1 MGIHRTCMRDHI
13 RNAIVSRIL
22 DGSTPAGTRLKEMT
36 LAREFNV
43 SQAPVREALREL
55 EAVGLLESER
65 YRGTRVRNIDMDE
78 LREAYE
84 LRAAIEESA
93 ARLAVPCAK
102 VDLDKLEGDLK
113 LIHRAHREHD
123 SDAFMDGAVNFHRHI
138 VQMSGNKLYLR
149 AWENMAWDI
158 RARIAVQRIG
168 LIGVFAE
175 ERKAIIAALR
185 GGDGEKAGQL
195 LRQILGELLARL
207 DGMQRAAQIRVDEA
221 AHAAVI

>member
-185 GGDGEKAGQL
+185 SGDGEKAGQL
-195 LRQILGELLARL
+195 LRQILGELLTRLASMQQAARINANEL
-207 DGMQRAAQIRVDEA
+207 AQVGA
-221 AHAAVI
+221 

>member
-1 MGIHRTCMRDHI
+1 MRDQI

-22 DGSTPAGTRLKEMT
+22 DGSAPPGTHLKEMA

-55 EAVGLLESER
+55 EALGLLEAER
-65 YRGTRVRNIDMDE
+65 YRGTRVRTIDLDE

-93 ARLAVPCAK
+93 ARLAVPCAES
-102 VDLDKLEGDLK
+102 DLVQLESDLK
-113 LIHRAHREHD
+113 LMQRANREHD
-123 SDAFMDGAVNFHRHI
+123 KDAFMDHVVNFHRHI
-138 VQMSGNKLYLR
+138 VQMSRNSLYLR
-149 AWENMAWDI
+149 AWEHMAWDI

-168 LIGVFAE
+168 LIGLFND
-175 ERKAIIAALR
+175 ERRDIVGALR
-185 GGDGEKAGQL
+185 AGDGEKAGRL

-207 DGMQRAAQIRVDEA
+207 AQMQQSASAGGDGVSAARA
-221 AHAAVI
+221 